1 MRAASVQSTGRSLR
15 TLEGTGPQGLALF
28 ICLFLKIHAFANISK
43 QKFAILSHTSFIIL
57 LLFFQKSNLISVEIS
72 YFCRMNYA
80 TLNVVSEG
88 ATLIITINRPKVLN
102 ALNSEVITEL
112 GLAMD
117 ELLNNPAL
125 KGAILTGAGEKAF
138 VAGADIAEVNRVPAA
153 EAVAFSLHGQRVF
166 NKIENSPKPVIAA
179 VQGFALGGGCELA
192 MACQMRIASEKAR
205 FGQPEVNLGLI
216 PGYGGTQ
223 RLVQLIG
230 KGKATELLITGNMVK
245 ASEALQLGLVNHV
258 VAPEALM
265 AKCHELLDTIYKK
278 SPLAVALTLAAIQK
292 GIYDPGNGLA
302 NEAVAFGKATS
313 SADGREGTLA
323 FLEKRTANFTGK

>member
-1 MRAASVQSTGRSLR
+1 
-15 TLEGTGPQGLALF
+15 
-28 ICLFLKIHAFANISK
+28 
-43 QKFAILSHTSFIIL
+43 
-57 LLFFQKSNLISVEIS
+57 
-72 YFCRMNYA
+72 MNYA